1 MLFVK
6 FSQFIIALSY
16 CRLNKLPLEH
26 SWSTAQVS
34 VFVFCMWSLSIYTRT
49 LPRTLC
55 NFPNSLVKSNRSLAV
70 TLSLFSLLLVSFLT
84 LALENVVCK
93 RVTLLSINLVFSIQ
107 SRISSIVFYRLALS
121 CFSNPIVQKNKKN
134 SYCGYKF
141 RMLLQCI
148 PALSVVSVFEIMN
161 GYHTLLLLRDENLW
175 NNWFD

>member
-34 VFVFCMWSLSIYTRT
+34 VFVFFMWSLSIYTRT

-55 NFPNSLVKSNRSLAV
+55 NFPNSLIKSNRSLAV
-70 TLSLFSLLLVSFLT
+70 TLSLFSLLSVSFLR

-107 SRISSIVFYRLALS
+107 SRISWIVFYRLALS
-121 CFSNPIVQKNKKN
+121 CFSNPIVQKNKKILSFDTN
-134 SYCGYKF
+134 LECFSNAF
-141 RMLLQCI
+141 LLYLLY
-148 PALSVVSVFEIMN
+148 PYSRLWTDIMRF
-161 GYHTLLLLRDENLW
+161 YY
-175 NNWFD
+175 